1 MSLLLLQPMSLN
13 LIAGVKH
20 QATVKGGT
28 FYYRNPVL
36 RYVSTTAEADIT
48 KFVAD
53 NNKAAQQNAA
63 KVMIDSA
70 NVVVAKAEYPWGKA
84 QLKAGIDACT
94 AVYDA
99 LVATESTTM
108 LDKPCRWCCYW

>member
-1 MSLLLLQPMSLN
+1 M
-13 LIAGVKH
+13 KH

-108 LDKPCRWCCYW
+108 LDKALPMVLLLVSRSPWPTL